1 MAPISDE
8 VYNLKAS
15 HVLTLLFLLFGP
27 LGLLA
32 SGSQAVDRRIAL
44 TAAKVDKGPD
54 LDGSLTDD
62 VWKQAVPFSGFKMV
76 FPNPG
81 AEPTEK
87 TEIRILYDRDNLY
100 LGVYCY
106 DSRPSLI
113 SANTMAHD
121 AASDYH
127 ESNDDIVKVLLD
139 PFLDKRSAYI
149 FFINARG
156 ARSEGL
162 AFGESFS
169 LDWDGIWDAKAR
181 IQPDGWS
188 CEIKIPFKTISFKS
202 ELRSWGVNVER
213 NIARKQETIR
223 LSGTRKDSFFYNA
236 MEAAPLEGIAG
247 VKQGLGFTFRPY
259 GTISALRDRTIVS
272 DTDWQVNGGFD
283 LYKNFTPNFVGAFSY
298 NTDFAE
304 TEVDERQINLTRF
317 PLYFPEKRTF
327 FLEGSEIFNFG
338 TTGGNEGS
346 FIPFFSRR
354 IGLFEGNQVP
364 IRFGTKVY
372 GKLGDTSLAI
382 MDVAT
387 KPFADAGL
395 GSQNFVAGRIY
406 QNVLE
411 ESKVGLIFTS
421 GSPTGEKNSLL
432 GFDFNYKTSRFR
444 GDRNFSVGG
453 WYAYNWNTI
462 ASGHHQGFGLK
473 VDYPNDLWDI
483 VTTYNYYG
491 DALDPGMGFI
501 TRPGTQAYS
510 LSLSYQPRPEKNT
523 WVGKLVRQFNYELW
537 LSYYWDLAGNLQTRR
552 IWLAPLNISLES
564 GDHFEFSIQP
574 TRDVLPYDF
583 EIVDGV
589 VLPKG
594 PYNFTSF
601 NLGFNSAGYRFYGID
616 VECSFGRFYSGT
628 YSNVELNLALRF
640 KGYVTLSLS
649 SEFVRGNLPQGRF
662 AENVY
667 QFKADFFFSPD
678 LGLMNYIQYDD
689 VSKELGLNMRF
700 RWQISPGN
708 VIYLVYTKD
717 WERRWDPMSRF
728 VPLGERGVFKVQ
740 LSVRP

>member
-1 MAPISDE
+1 MREHPKKFNVPCLRAVLAVLVFPLCVLSFQGSTRAGAIS
-8 VYNLKAS
+8 LKALK
-15 HVLTLLFLLFGP
+15 VERGP
-27 LGLLA
+27 
-32 SGSQAVDRRIAL
+32 V
-44 TAAKVDKGPD
+44 
-54 LDGSLTDD
+54 LDGNLTDE

-81 AEPTEK
+81 GAPTEK

-100 LGVYCY
+100 LGVYCF

-181 IQPDGWS
+181 LQPDGWS
-188 CEIKIPFKTISFKS
+188 CEMKVPFKTISFNS
-202 ELRSWGVNVER
+202 ELKAWGINVER
-213 NIARKQETIR
+213 NIPRKQETIR
-223 LSGTRKDSFFYNA
+223 LSGTKQDSFFYNA

-259 GTISALRDRTIVS
+259 GTISALGDHTAVS
-272 DTDWQVNGGFD
+272 ETDWKIDGGFD

-327 FLEGSEIFNFG
+327 FLEGSEILNFG
-338 TTGGNEGS
+338 TTGGHDAS
-346 FIPFFSRR
+346 FIPFFSRQV
-354 IGLFEGNQVP
+354 GLFEGNQVP

-382 MDVAT
+382 LDVAT
-387 KPFADAGL
+387 RSFSDAGL
-395 GSQNFVAGRIY
+395 SSQNFIAGRVY
-406 QNVLE
+406 QNVLA

-421 GSPTGEKNSLL
+421 GSPTGEKNSLVGL
-432 GFDFNYKTSRFR
+432 DLNYKTSRFQ
-444 GDRNFSVGG
+444 GDRNFTVGG
-453 WYAYNWNTI
+453 WYVYNWNTI
-462 ASGHHQGFGLK
+462 ASGHHQGYGLR
-473 VDYPNDLWDI
+473 VDYPNDLWN
-483 VTTYNYYG
+483 VNTSYNYYG
-491 DALDPGMGFI
+491 EALDPGMGFI

-510 LSLSYQPRPEKNT
+510 FSLAYQPRPEKNT
-523 WVGKLVRQFNYELW
+523 WVGRLVRQFNYELW

-552 IWLAPLNISLES
+552 LWLAPVNVSLES
-564 GDHFEFSIQP
+564 GDHFEFNIMP
-574 TRDVLPYDF
+574 TKDVLPFNF
-583 EIVDGV
+583 EIAEGV
-589 VLPKG
+589 TLPKG

-616 VECSFGRFYSGT
+616 VEYSFGRFYSGHC
-628 YSNVELNLALRF
+628 SNLQLNLALRF

-649 SEFVRGNLPQGRF
+649 SEFVRGDLPQGRF
-662 AENVY
+662 TENVY
-667 QFKADFFFSPD
+667 QLKADFFFSPD
-678 LGLMNYIQYDD
+678 LGLMNYVQYDD
-689 VSKELGLNMRF
+689 VSRELGLNMRF

-728 VPLGERGVFKVQ
+728 IPLVERGVFKVQ